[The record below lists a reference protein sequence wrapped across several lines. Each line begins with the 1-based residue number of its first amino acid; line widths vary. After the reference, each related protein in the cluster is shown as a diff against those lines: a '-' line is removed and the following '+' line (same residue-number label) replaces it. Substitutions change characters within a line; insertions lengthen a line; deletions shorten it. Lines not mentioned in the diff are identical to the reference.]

1 MQFFTSVDRDR
12 AIDAMLEHA
21 GVADRALQGLLSG
34 IKRRARA
41 RAVITFVQSLQPA
54 PPDMTITTTRAL
66 MLALFGRAVSVNDL
80 HRYFST
86 PGRKANDRADPV
98 VLESWF
104 EPNRA
109 RLRQDAAQ
117 LMLDLEVAWAL
128 FTQEA
133 ADEAGRLRKGRAS
146 REQENETRKQRQG
159 NP

>member
-1 MQFFTSVDRDR
+1 MRFFTTDDFDLAV
-12 AIDAMLEHA
+12 AAMLEHA
-21 GVADRALQGLLSG
+21 GGADRALQGLLSG

-41 RAVITFVQSLQPA
+41 RAVIGFVQSLQPA
-54 PPDMTITTTRAL
+54 PPDTTITTTRTL

-98 VLESWF
+98 VLEAWF
-104 EPNRA
+104 EPNRT
-109 RLRQDAAQ
+109 RLLQDAAQ
-117 LMLDLEVAWAL
+117 LMLDLDVAWAL

-133 ADEAGRLRKGRAS
+133 AEEAGRFRKGKSER
-146 REQENETRKQRQG
+146 QQQKGTRQQRQG